1 MTEKTWNLSKNKWPS
16 TENKE
21 AELVQPVKMNIRQS
35 NTYIKD
41 CSWLQLYDDLRVHK
55 RQKVLDEQSY
65 IPVSVA
71 TDYQICT
78 DGKLKNHV
86 KKCEG
91 HWLSS
96 SITSQLFDYQKMQIW
111 YSFNQNA
118 VEHSPVNFCV
128 KNRLKR
134 LGKLRNFSTA
144 PLSCLNSKQKHFWTL
159 LRSFGLFLRQN
170 WAKTNQN
177 RCSL

>member
-86 KKCEG
+86 KKCEV

-96 SITSQLFDYQKMQIW
+96 SITSVILTTKRCKYDTVLTKMRWKI
-111 YSFNQNA
+111 F
-118 VEHSPVNFCV
+118 
-128 KNRLKR
+128 RLIFAWKIV
-134 LGKLRNFSTA
+134 LKSLENYVTFLQ
-144 PLSCLNSKQKHFWTL
+144 PHFHV
-159 LRSFGLFLRQN
+159 
-170 WAKTNQN
+170 
-177 RCSL
+177 

>member
-35 NTYIKD
+35 NTYIKY
-41 CSWLQLYDDLRVHK
+41 CSWLQLYDDLRVYK

-65 IPVSVA
+65 IPVFVA

-86 KKCEG
+86 KKCEV

-96 SITSQLFDYQKMQIW
+96 SITSVTLTTKRCKYDTILTKMRWKI
-111 YSFNQNA
+111 F
-118 VEHSPVNFCV
+118 
-128 KNRLKR
+128 RLIFAWKIV
-134 LGKLRNFSTA
+134 LKSLENYVTFLQ
-144 PLSCLNSKQKHFWTL
+144 PHFHV
-159 LRSFGLFLRQN
+159 
-170 WAKTNQN
+170 
-177 RCSL
+177 

>member
-65 IPVSVA
+65 IPVFVA

-86 KKCEG
+86 KKCEV

-96 SITSQLFDYQKMQIW
+96 SITSVILTTKRCKYDTVLTKMRWKI
-111 YSFNQNA
+111 F
-118 VEHSPVNFCV
+118 
-128 KNRLKR
+128 RLIFAWKIV
-134 LGKLRNFSTA
+134 LKSLENYVTFLQ
-144 PLSCLNSKQKHFWTL
+144 PHFHV
-159 LRSFGLFLRQN
+159 
-170 WAKTNQN
+170 
-177 RCSL
+177 

>member
-65 IPVSVA
+65 IPVFVA

-86 KKCEG
+86 KKCEV

-96 SITSQLFDYQKMQIW
+96 SITSVILTTKRCKYDTVLTKMRWKIFRLIFAWKIVLKSLENYVTFLQL
-111 YSFNQNA
+111 
-118 VEHSPVNFCV
+118 
-128 KNRLKR
+128 
-134 LGKLRNFSTA
+134 
-144 PLSCLNSKQKHFWTL
+144 HFHV
-159 LRSFGLFLRQN
+159 
-170 WAKTNQN
+170 
-177 RCSL
+177 

>member
-21 AELVQPVKMNIRQS
+21 AELVEPVKMNIRQS

-65 IPVSVA
+65 IPVFVA

-86 KKCEG
+86 KKCEV

-96 SITSQLFDYQKMQIW
+96 SITSVILTTKRCKYDTVLTKMRWKI
-111 YSFNQNA
+111 F
-118 VEHSPVNFCV
+118 
-128 KNRLKR
+128 RLIFAWKIV
-134 LGKLRNFSTA
+134 LKSLENYVTFLQ
-144 PLSCLNSKQKHFWTL
+144 PHFHV
-159 LRSFGLFLRQN
+159 
-170 WAKTNQN
+170 
-177 RCSL
+177 

>member
-35 NTYIKD
+35 NTYIKY

-65 IPVSVA
+65 IPVFVA

-86 KKCEG
+86 KKCEV

-96 SITSQLFDYQKMQIW
+96 SITSVILTTKRCKYDTVLTKMRWKI
-111 YSFNQNA
+111 F
-118 VEHSPVNFCV
+118 
-128 KNRLKR
+128 RLIFAWKIV
-134 LGKLRNFSTA
+134 LKSLENYVTFLQ
-144 PLSCLNSKQKHFWTL
+144 PHFHV
-159 LRSFGLFLRQN
+159 
-170 WAKTNQN
+170 
-177 RCSL
+177 

>member
-21 AELVQPVKMNIRQS
+21 PELVQPVKMNIRQS
-35 NTYIKD
+35 NTYIKY

-65 IPVSVA
+65 IPVFVA

-86 KKCEG
+86 KKCEV

-96 SITSQLFDYQKMQIW
+96 SITSVILTTKRCKYDTVLTKMRWKI
-111 YSFNQNA
+111 F
-118 VEHSPVNFCV
+118 
-128 KNRLKR
+128 RLIFAWKIV
-134 LGKLRNFSTA
+134 LKSLENYVTFLQ
-144 PLSCLNSKQKHFWTL
+144 PHFHV
-159 LRSFGLFLRQN
+159 
-170 WAKTNQN
+170 
-177 RCSL
+177 

>member
-65 IPVSVA
+65 IPVFVA

-86 KKCEG
+86 KKCEV

-96 SITSQLFDYQKMQIW
+96 SITSVTLTTKRCKYDTILTKMRWKI
-111 YSFNQNA
+111 F
-118 VEHSPVNFCV
+118 
-128 KNRLKR
+128 RLIFAWKIV
-134 LGKLRNFSTA
+134 LKSLENYVTFLQ
-144 PLSCLNSKQKHFWTL
+144 PHFHV
-159 LRSFGLFLRQN
+159 
-170 WAKTNQN
+170 
-177 RCSL
+177 

>member
-35 NTYIKD
+35 NTYIKY

-86 KKCEG
+86 KKCEV

-96 SITSQLFDYQKMQIW
+96 SITSVILTTKRCKYDTVLTKMRWKI
-111 YSFNQNA
+111 F
-118 VEHSPVNFCV
+118 
-128 KNRLKR
+128 RLIFAWKIV
-134 LGKLRNFSTA
+134 LKSLENYVTFLQ
-144 PLSCLNSKQKHFWTL
+144 PHFHV
-159 LRSFGLFLRQN
+159 
-170 WAKTNQN
+170 
-177 RCSL
+177 

>member
-35 NTYIKD
+35 NTYIKY

-65 IPVSVA
+65 IPVFVA

-86 KKCEG
+86 KKCEV

-96 SITSQLFDYQKMQIW
+96 SITSVTLTTKRCKYDTILTKMRWKI
-111 YSFNQNA
+111 F
-118 VEHSPVNFCV
+118 
-128 KNRLKR
+128 RLIFAWKIV
-134 LGKLRNFSTA
+134 LKSLENYVTFLQ
-144 PLSCLNSKQKHFWTL
+144 PHFHV
-159 LRSFGLFLRQN
+159 
-170 WAKTNQN
+170 
-177 RCSL
+177 

>member
-41 CSWLQLYDDLRVHK
+41 CSWLQLSDDLRVHK

-65 IPVSVA
+65 IPVFVA

-86 KKCEG
+86 KKCEV

-96 SITSQLFDYQKMQIW
+96 SITSVILTTKRCKYDTVLTKMRWKI
-111 YSFNQNA
+111 F
-118 VEHSPVNFCV
+118 
-128 KNRLKR
+128 RLIFAWKIV
-134 LGKLRNFSTA
+134 LKSLENYVTFLQ
-144 PLSCLNSKQKHFWTL
+144 PHFHV
-159 LRSFGLFLRQN
+159 
-170 WAKTNQN
+170 
-177 RCSL
+177 

>member
-35 NTYIKD
+35 NTYIKY
-41 CSWLQLYDDLRVHK
+41 CSWLQLYDDLRVYK

-65 IPVSVA
+65 IPVFVA

-86 KKCEG
+86 KKCEV

-96 SITSQLFDYQKMQIW
+96 SITSVILTTKRCKYDTVLTKMRWKI
-111 YSFNQNA
+111 F
-118 VEHSPVNFCV
+118 
-128 KNRLKR
+128 RLIFAWKIV
-134 LGKLRNFSTA
+134 LKSLENYVTFLQ
-144 PLSCLNSKQKHFWTL
+144 PHFHV
-159 LRSFGLFLRQN
+159 
-170 WAKTNQN
+170 
-177 RCSL
+177 

>member
-86 KKCEG
+86 KKCEV

-96 SITSQLFDYQKMQIW
+96 SITSVILTTKRCKYDTVLTKMRWEI
-111 YSFNQNA
+111 F
-118 VEHSPVNFCV
+118 
-128 KNRLKR
+128 RLIFAWKIV
-134 LGKLRNFSTA
+134 LKSLENYVTFLQ
-144 PLSCLNSKQKHFWTL
+144 PHFHV
-159 LRSFGLFLRQN
+159 
-170 WAKTNQN
+170 
-177 RCSL
+177 

>member
-65 IPVSVA
+65 IPVFVA

-86 KKCEG
+86 KKCEV

-96 SITSQLFDYQKMQIW
+96 SKTSVILTTKRCKYDTVLTKMRWKI
-111 YSFNQNA
+111 F
-118 VEHSPVNFCV
+118 
-128 KNRLKR
+128 RLIFAWKIV
-134 LGKLRNFSTA
+134 LKSLENYVTFLQ
-144 PLSCLNSKQKHFWTL
+144 PHFHV
-159 LRSFGLFLRQN
+159 
-170 WAKTNQN
+170 
-177 RCSL
+177 